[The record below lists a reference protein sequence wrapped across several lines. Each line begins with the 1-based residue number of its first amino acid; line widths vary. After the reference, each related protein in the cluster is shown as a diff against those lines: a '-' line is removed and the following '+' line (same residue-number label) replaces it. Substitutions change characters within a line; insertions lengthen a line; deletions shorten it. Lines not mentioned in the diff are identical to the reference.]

1 MANKE
6 AFIAGVCDKIDERLL
21 EDRVTV
27 EGNAVSIFLQD
38 LTNYNDINYKPEDF
52 LTKDGRF
59 LFCVGKSLRDLGY
72 NYLDEVTIMSKCSQE
87 IKDRIS
93 ALGGYKMIQHLLDV
107 VNAENADAILD
118 DLTKSNILIKLYKS
132 GFNLFDE
139 VTLDNGKRISPFKL
153 FKNFTSTE
161 VLDWYDAKISGLS
174 KVNNNQII
182 YDEYVDFGEKF
193 ISDLQNNV
201 DSGVSFADAGEDIN
215 GDKISV
221 APFLSSNILG
231 LAPGTLS
238 LFGGFSG
245 VGKTTYM
252 VGVIMALISQG
263 KKVLVLENEIMKNKL
278 YLMIFSWF
286 ISRYMGYQKLPKK
299 KLESGVYTDE
309 EKKIIIEA
317 EKQWKEKF
325 ADKLRVVGL
334 SSANSKLSSQII
346 KNSVLR
352 SGFDVFIVDT
362 FKLDDSADINGALW
376 QVMKNNISELEG
388 LTKKYGV
395 IGIATVQL
403 TNSDLKRLWLD
414 SSCLGTSKGIKEVC
428 SNLILLRKLGGDLEL
443 INGSDIYC
451 RPFRSKKN
459 EQGDWIEEPYD
470 ADPSKVW
477 RVLFIDKSRSG
488 PDSGDTGVAYLL
500 RYDGDHCSFY
510 ETAKCRPVRK
520 IING

>member
-1 MANKE
+1 MVNRE
-6 AFIAGVCDKIDERLL
+6 NFIAGACDKIDERLL
-21 EDRVTV
+21 EDRLTI
-27 EGNAVSIFLQD
+27 EGNAVAIFLGD
-38 LTNYNDINYKPEDF
+38 LTNYSDVNFKSEDF
-52 LTKDGRF
+52 LTRDGRF
-59 LFCVGKSLRDLGY
+59 LFCLGKSIRELGY
-72 NYLDEVTIMSKCSQE
+72 SALDEVTVMSKCSQE
-87 IKDRIS
+87 IKDRI
-93 ALGGYKMIQHLLDV
+93 AAMGGYKMIQRLVDI
-107 VNAENADAILD
+107 VNPQNTDAILD
-118 DLTKSNILIKLYKS
+118 DLTKSNILIRLHKD
-132 GFNLFDE
+132 GFNLFE
-139 VTLDNGKRISPFKL
+139 EIVLDNGKKATPFKL
-153 FKNFTSTE
+153 FKGFNSTQ
-161 VLDWYDAKISGLS
+161 VIDWYDERVSRLS

-182 YDEYVDFGEKF
+182 YDEYVNFGAEF
-193 ISDLQNNV
+193 ISDLQENK
-201 DSGVSFADAGEDIN
+201 DQGVSFADAGEDIN

-221 APFLSSNILG
+221 APFLSGNIMG

-252 VGVIMALISQG
+252 VGIIMSLIAQG
-263 KKVLVLENEIMKNKL
+263 KKVLILENEIMKNKL

-286 ISRYMGYQKLPKK
+286 ISRYMNYQKLPKK
-299 KLESGVYTDE
+299 KIESGVYTDE
-309 EKKIIIEA
+309 EKEVIEQAQKI
-317 EKQWKEKF
+317 WKEKF

-334 SSANSKLSSQII
+334 SSANSKLTAQII
-346 KNSVLR
+346 KNAVLR
-352 SGFDVFIVDT
+352 SGFDTFIVDT
-362 FKLDDSADINGALW
+362 FKLDDNIDANGALW

-388 LTKKYGV
+388 LTKKYNV
-395 IGIATVQL
+395 IGLATVQL

-459 EQGDWIEEPYD
+459 EKGDWIEEPYD
-470 ADPSKVW
+470 ADPGKVW

>member
-1 MANKE
+1 MINKD
-6 AFIAGVCDKIDERLL
+6 AFIAGVCDQIDERLL
-21 EDRVTV
+21 EDRLTI
-27 EGNAVSIFLQD
+27 EGNAVSVFLQD

-59 LFCVGKSLRDLGY
+59 LFCVGKSLRGLGY
-72 NYLDEVTIMSKCSQE
+72 NYLDEVTVMSKCPKE
-87 IKDRIS
+87 VKDKIT
-93 ALGGYKMIQHLLDV
+93 ALGGWKTIQHLLDV
-107 VNAENADAILD
+107 VNLENTEAILD
-118 DLTKSNILIKLYKS
+118 DLTKSNILVSLYKS
-132 GFNLFDE
+132 GFNIFDE
-139 VTLDNGKRISPFKL
+139 VALENGKKVSPFKL

-161 VLDWYDAKISGLS
+161 VIDWYDAKISGLS

-182 YDEYVDFGEKF
+182 YDEYVDFGDKF
-193 ISDLQNNV
+193 FSDLENNV
-201 DSGVSFADAGEDIN
+201 DSGVSFADAGNDIN
-215 GDKISV
+215 GEKISV

-245 VGKTTYM
+245 VGKTTYL

-263 KKVLVLENEIMKNKL
+263 KKVLFLENEIMMNKL
-278 YLMIFSWF
+278 KLVIFSWF
-286 ISRYMGYQKLPKK
+286 LSRYMCYQKLPKR
-299 KLESGVYTDE
+299 KLEPGVYNEE
-309 EKKIIIEA
+309 EKEIIEKA
-317 EKQWKEKF
+317 RAIWKEKF
-325 ADKLRVVGL
+325 SNKLRIIGL
-334 SSANSKLSSQII
+334 SSANSKLTAQII
-346 KNSVLR
+346 KNAVLR
-352 SGFDVFIVDT
+352 SGFDVFVVDT
-362 FKLDDSADINGALW
+362 FKLDESADINGALW

-388 LTKKYGV
+388 LTKKYSV

-403 TNSDLKRLWLD
+403 ANSDLKRLWLD

-428 SNLILLRKLGGDLEL
+428 SNLILLRKLGGELEL
-443 INGSDIYC
+443 IEGSDIYC
-451 RPFRSKKN
+451 RPFRSKKT
-459 EQGDWIEEPYD
+459 EQGEWIEEPYD